1 MGCYWLFIYI
11 IQGVFMKRICVFL
24 AMLAVLLAFG
34 LTLTSCSTVPAAKF
48 VPNRIEIDEILGP
61 IEGHF
66 LSYQDAFEAAKKTYP
81 RAQAVVFLKSTG
93 GNNIIPIGV
102 KHGYYAVTIKLV
114 PWKKERATWS

>member
-1 MGCYWLFIYI
+1 
-11 IQGVFMKRICVFL
+11 MKRISVFW
-24 AMLAVLLAFG
+24 AMPAVLLTFG
-34 LTLTSCSTVPAAKF
+34 LTLTSCSTIPAAKF

-66 LSYQDAFEAAKKTYP
+66 LSYHEAFEAAKKAYP
-81 RAQAVVFLKSTG
+81 RAQAVVLLKSTG
-93 GNNIIPIGV
+93 GNDIFPMGV